1 MSATLKP
8 VAAAIPRGFKALPLP
23 IAQLSLPAVLK
34 CGQSFRWTAVSLPP
48 DENDLVV
55 GEGAGAGVESAPA
68 QEWRFCLKDR
78 VVCLRQSEEF
88 LFYRSV
94 FPTRLSKGGKEEE
107 LEPEEEKET
116 LVFIRDYFQLDT
128 DLLELYDIWSASD
141 PVFARLRGR
150 FKGIRMLR
158 QDPWECLI
166 SFICSSNNNISR
178 ISKMVQSL
186 CAHFSPPL
194 LSLADPISMSSP
206 SSHGAYSTPSSTPTP
221 TPISTPTRSLVETT
235 SVTTL
240 PQNTTTYHPFP
251 PPSAL
256 SSPST
261 SSKLRA
267 LGFGYRADF
276 IQKTACMLLEAH
288 NNSDQAVFDFL
299 EGLRKMETQDA
310 RAELLK
316 LHGVGRKVADCVL
329 LMSLDKR
336 EVVPVDTHVYQIAVK
351 HYGMRGSSNGK
362 MSMTPKIYDEVNARL
377 AKIWGSYAGWA
388 HSVLFTADL
397 KSFSTYGLPTPSP
410 TPSPSPSRSAS
421 ASPAKSK
428 LSSRTPSTM
437 SVHIEGTPDVETPSP
452 SPRKKRKQSSSP
464 LATNVVEPTQM
475 TSVRWVEATAEEL
488 SLSNGS
494 LVDRVK
500 RRRRITVSKS
510 EVMKEF

>member
-8 VAAAIPRGFKALPLP
+8 VVTAIPHGFKALPLP

-34 CGQSFRWTAVSLPP
+34 CGQSFRWTALPLPP
-48 DENDLVV
+48 DESGLVV
-55 GEGAGAGVESAPA
+55 AEGAGAGVESAPM

-78 VVCLRQSEEF
+78 VVCLRQSEDF

-94 FPTRLSKGGKEEE
+94 FPTRLSKRVKEEQS
-107 LEPEEEKET
+107 EPEEEKET
-116 LVFIRDYFQLDT
+116 LTFIRDYFQLDT
-128 DLLELYDIWSASD
+128 DLLELYDTWSASD

-178 ISKMVQSL
+178 ISKMVQNL
-186 CAHFSPPL
+186 CTHFSSPL
-194 LSLADPISMSSP
+194 LSLSSP
-206 SSHGAYSTPSSTPTP
+206 PHPNTYPTPSSTPSP
-221 TPISTPTRSLVETT
+221 TPTRSSAKATPA
-235 SVTTL
+235 TTL
-240 PQNTTTYHPFP
+240 LNNTTTYHPFP

-276 IQKTACMLLEAH
+276 IQKTACMLLETH
-288 NNSDQAVFDFL
+288 NNSDQDVFDFL
-299 EGLRKMETQDA
+299 EGLRKMDTQDA

-316 LHGVGRKVADCVL
+316 LLGVGRKVADCVL

-351 HYGMRGSSNGK
+351 HYGMRGSSNNGK

-377 AKIWGSYAGWA
+377 AKIWGNYAGWA
-388 HSVLFTADL
+388 HSILFTADL

-421 ASPAKSK
+421 TSPAKSK
-428 LSSRTPSTM
+428 SSSWTSSSTNA
-437 SVHIEGTPDVETPSP
+437 HIEGTPEVETPTP
-452 SPRKKRKQSSSP
+452 SPRRKRKQSSSP
-464 LATNVVEPTQM
+464 LATIDVEPTNM
-475 TSVRWVEATAEEL
+475 VFVRRVEATTEEL

-500 RRRRITVSKS
+500 RRRRMTVSRND
-510 EVMKEF
+510 VTKEF

>member
-1 MSATLKP
+1 M
-8 VAAAIPRGFKALPLP
+8 
-23 IAQLSLPAVLK
+23 
-34 CGQSFRWTAVSLPP
+34 
-48 DENDLVV
+48 
-55 GEGAGAGVESAPA
+55 

-94 FPTRLSKGGKEEE
+94 FPTRLSKGVEEEE

-116 LVFIRDYFQLDT
+116 LAFIRDYFQLDT
-128 DLLELYDIWSASD
+128 DLLELYDTWSSSD

-178 ISKMVQSL
+178 ISKMVQNL
-186 CAHFSPPL
+186 CTHFSPPL
-194 LSLADPISMSSP
+194 LCWSDPNRMSPP
-206 SSHGAYSTPSSTPTP
+206 SSLSVYPTPSSTPT
-221 TPISTPTRSLVETT
+221 RSPVETIPT
-235 SVTTL
+235 TTL
-240 PQNTTTYHPFP
+240 PSNTTTYHPFP

-256 SSPST
+256 SSSST

-276 IQKTACMLLEAH
+276 IQKTACVLLEAH

-299 EGLRKMETQDA
+299 EGLRKIETQDA

-316 LHGVGRKVADCVL
+316 LLGVGRKVADCVL

-388 HSVLFTADL
+388 HSILFTADL

-410 TPSPSPSRSAS
+410 TPSPSPSKSAS
-421 ASPAKSK
+421 ASPARSVF
-428 LSSRTPSTM
+428 SSRTSLMTNVQM
-437 SVHIEGTPDVETPSP
+437 EGIPEVETPTP

-464 LATNVVEPTQM
+464 RAINAVEPTQM
-475 TSVRWVEATAEEL
+475 TSVRRVEATAEEL

-500 RRRRITVSKS
+500 RRRRITVSKND
-510 EVMKEF
+510 VMKEL

>member
-1 MSATLKP
+1 MSTTLKP
-8 VAAAIPRGFKALPLP
+8 VSTAIPHGFKALPLP
-23 IAQLSLPAVLK
+23 TAQLSLPAVLK
-34 CGQSFRWTAVSLPP
+34 CGQSFRWTAVPLPP
-48 DENDLVV
+48 DESDSVV
-55 GEGAGAGVESAPA
+55 GEGAGAGVESAPM

-88 LFYRSV
+88 LFFRSV
-94 FPTRLSKGGKEEE
+94 FPTRLSKGVKED
-107 LEPEEEKET
+107 LEPEKET
-116 LVFIRDYFQLDT
+116 ETLAFIRDYFQLDT
-128 DLLELYDIWSASD
+128 DLLELYDTWSASD
-141 PVFARLRGR
+141 PVFARLRRR

-178 ISKMVQSL
+178 ISKMVQNL
-186 CAHFSPPL
+186 CTHFSSPL
-194 LSLADPISMSSP
+194 LSLAESISMSSP
-206 SSHGAYSTPSSTPTP
+206 PCPNTYPTPSSTPTP
-221 TPISTPTRSLVETT
+221 TPIRSSLETT
-235 SVTTL
+235 PRPMPPS
-240 PQNTTTYHPFP
+240 NITTYHPFP

-267 LGFGYRADF
+267 LGFGYRAEF

-316 LHGVGRKVADCVL
+316 LLGVGRKVADCVL

-362 MSMTPKIYDEVNARL
+362 MSMIPKIYDEVNARL
-377 AKIWGSYAGWA
+377 AKIWGNYAGWA

-421 ASPAKSK
+421 TSPARSNS
-428 LSSRTPSTM
+428 SSRTPTSA
-437 SVHIEGTPDVETPSP
+437 HIEGTPEVETPTP
-452 SPRKKRKQSSSP
+452 PRKKRKQSSSP
-464 LATNVVEPTQM
+464 LATNDVEPTKM
-475 TSVRWVEATAEEL
+475 TSVRRVEATTDKL

-500 RRRRITVSKS
+500 RRRRITVSKNDI
-510 EVMKEF
+510 MKEF